1 MVIYAEY
8 LFLENALTGG
18 LILLLTA
25 GISGIRC
32 KKLFLVLGSILCG
45 IYSFILFWDSLH
57 PLLALFSK
65 FAFSFGLVL
74 IVFQPKTLRRF
85 GRITLVFY
93 LISFAMGGIT
103 IGLMYFLGIQG
114 VTQNSSVYM
123 NGFGYAYV
131 TLGCLTTYGIFR
143 FFTGF
148 IKGRMIR
155 ERIYADVE
163 ISMEGK
169 KETLRGLV
177 DTGNFLADPVSGKPV
192 FLINEKGARK
202 LFPDEILQE
211 ILQGKQTEHMYE
223 KLMNSSYATRIR
235 LIPYRTVGEGKGYFI
250 GIRTDFIRIDI
261 HNCSERDRS
270 LVVSEGAVLAVNRGL
285 FTGDRSC
292 EDCSILLHPSL
303 LEGGIACN
311 A

>member
-25 GISGIRC
+25 EISGLRC
-32 KKLFLVLGSILCG
+32 KKMFLVLGSILCG

-57 PLLALFSK
+57 PLLALLSK
-65 FAFSFGLVL
+65 FVFSFALML
-74 IVFQPKTLRRF
+74 IVFQPKTLQRLA
-85 GRITLVFY
+85 RITLVFY

-103 IGLMYFLGIQG
+103 IGLLYFLGIKG
-114 VTQNSSVYM
+114 VTQNSSIYM
-123 NGFGYAYV
+123 NGYGYVAV
-131 TLGCLTTYGIFR
+131 MSGCVLTYWIFR
-143 FFTGF
+143 RFAAF

-163 ISMEGK
+163 ISMEGR
-169 KETLRGLV
+169 KETLRGIV

-192 FLINEKGARK
+192 FLISEKGAQK
-202 LFPDEILQE
+202 LFPEEILQE
-211 ILQGKQTEHMYE
+211 IVSGDRTEHMYE
-223 KLMNSSYATRIR
+223 RLMNSGYATRIR

-250 GIRTDFIRIDI
+250 GIRTDFIRINI
-261 HNCSERDRS
+261 HNYGEKRS
-270 LVVSEGAVLAVNRGL
+270 TSVISEGAVLAINRGL
-285 FTGDRSC
+285 FSGGQSC
-292 EDCSILLHPSL
+292 EECSILLHPSL

-311 A
+311 V

>member
-32 KKLFLVLGSILCG
+32 KKLFLILGSILCG
-45 IYSFILFWDSLH
+45 IYSFMIFWDSLH
-57 PLLALFSK
+57 PLLALLSK
-65 FAFSFGLVL
+65 LVFSFGLVFM
-74 IVFQPKTLRRF
+74 VFQPKTLRRF

-114 VTQNSSVYM
+114 VTQNSSIYM
-123 NGFGYAYV
+123 NGFGYVYV
-131 TLGCLTTYGIFR
+131 ALGCAMTFGIFHL
-143 FFTGF
+143 FAGF

-163 ISMEGK
+163 ISLEGT
-169 KETLRGLV
+169 KETLKGLV

-192 FLINEKGARK
+192 FLINEQGAKK
-202 LFPDEILQE
+202 LFPTEILQE
-211 ILQGKQTEHMYE
+211 IMQGNRSEHTYE
-223 KLMNSSYATRIR
+223 RLMSSRYATRIR
-235 LIPYRTVGEGKGYFI
+235 LIPYRTVGDGKGYFI
-250 GIRTDFIRIDI
+250 GVRTDSIRIDI
-261 HNCSERDRS
+261 LNCSERDRTS
-270 LVVSEGAVLAVNRGL
+270 VVSEGAVLAVNRGL
-285 FTGDRSC
+285 FTGERSC
-292 EDCSILLHPSL
+292 EGCSILLHPSL